1 MKPQII
7 PSIIAKNQAELNK
20 RLSKIINLS
29 SIIQLDIMDG
39 KFVKN
44 KSLWFDFKLPHKPRK
59 TYEAHLMVKE
69 PLIWVND
76 KKNIKQ
82 VNTVIFHIE
91 SIGYPDEIISLIKS
105 KHKKVGIAL
114 NPSTPV
120 NKVKPYL
127 SKISQ
132 ITTLAVN
139 PGKYGSRFLPSVLN
153 KVKQLR
159 KLKPNLN
166 IEVDGGL
173 GDKHLKEAKKAGAN
187 MFISGGYLQNTKN
200 SREAYGKLKRLIV

>member
-1 MKPQII
+1 MSAVIMPTVFATTK
-7 PSIIAKNQAELNK
+7 SEFKERFA
-20 RLSKIINLS
+20 RLVNNFEYIHI
-29 SIIQLDIMDG
+29 DFMDG